1 MDKIISATD
10 RRNHPQLSFSKLD
23 TAFSERYSFL
33 VSVISVNLVMEL
45 SIFAVG
51 SFRSAKMF
59 HSKTAFS
66 CPYLYSVSAST
77 SSTFLFNHQ
86 IYKYLNRLDFKIG
99 LFLLILNAT
108 TTTQWAEKV
117 QRILNDGCSVTR
129 LDDFESSFQETF
141 FHKWHKYLVTF
152 GIFWNTPLL
161 KKTALATFW
170 ATFVKFWLHFR

>member
-1 MDKIISATD
+1 
-10 RRNHPQLSFSKLD
+10 
-23 TAFSERYSFL
+23 
-33 VSVISVNLVMEL
+33 
-45 SIFAVG
+45 
-51 SFRSAKMF
+51 MF